1 MDIRQAIATLALTLL
16 AAHFGPAPVF
26 AHDPGPIGITHTER
40 PTVGLAIG
48 SGGLRSAAAVG
59 VLRVL
64 EDEGIPV
71 DLVVGCGMG
80 AVVGGLYCAGLTPF
94 HIEEQFTRKKLMHA
108 YLTVPLKLR
117 LIIVPLMNTPRLVGI
132 EPYDGLYRGKK
143 FAHYLN
149 KQVPETEQQI
159 QNLKVPFAATALDLL
174 DGRVELLDKGNLA
187 QVLQASSAI
196 PALRKPVRLQ
206 DGLYT
211 DSSVLKNIPV
221 AEARSKGANFV
232 IAIDV
237 DETPK
242 TALDK
247 DFHKIGS
254 VTKRVLDLHWRS
266 LDQAALE
273 DADIV
278 IRPQVDGINIIST
291 SSKDADAAIRAGE
304 QAARRAAPAIKEY
317 LEKLRSN
324 AH

>member
-16 AAHFGPAPVF
+16 AAHFGPAPVL

-132 EPYDGLYRGKK
+132 
-143 FAHYLN
+143 
-149 KQVPETEQQI
+149 
-159 QNLKVPFAATALDLL
+159 
-174 DGRVELLDKGNLA
+174 
-187 QVLQASSAI
+187 
-196 PALRKPVRLQ
+196 
-206 DGLYT
+206 
-211 DSSVLKNIPV
+211 
-221 AEARSKGANFV
+221 
-232 IAIDV
+232 
-237 DETPK
+237 
-242 TALDK
+242 
-247 DFHKIGS
+247 
-254 VTKRVLDLHWRS
+254 
-266 LDQAALE
+266 
-273 DADIV
+273 
-278 IRPQVDGINIIST
+278 
-291 SSKDADAAIRAGE
+291 
-304 QAARRAAPAIKEY
+304 
-317 LEKLRSN
+317 
-324 AH
+324 